1 MLHNNDN
8 SFAPRKFNEVFSNIQ
23 QKYQFYSDYFKK
35 GKKGQYI
42 YLISFYI
49 VGFISMCLSSMK
61 KNNKLTMRYYSVAC
75 LDAGLWTWVLVLS
88 SFEPITSPEFV
99 LT

>member
-1 MLHNNDN
+1 
-8 SFAPRKFNEVFSNIQ
+8 
-23 QKYQFYSDYFKK
+23 
-35 GKKGQYI
+35 
-42 YLISFYI
+42 
-49 VGFISMCLSSMK
+49 MCLSSMK